1 MTLLLTV
8 AIITIA
14 ISATCS
20 LLEATLMSTRV
31 PALEAAR
38 GGPHAAVAERFLE
51 MKRDI
56 ASPTAAILIMNTVA
70 NTAGATLAGSLAV
83 SAFGSEALGLFSA
96 LFTVAILF
104 LAEIV
109 PKTLG
114 AVHWRVTWRFVV
126 WPLSGLQ
133 KILKPAV
140 FVTERTASLLV
151 GAGKHKATTE
161 GEIAAMIRLGA
172 TVGELSPT
180 ELQLLTSV
188 LRFDEMRIREVML
201 PRRDVKTMRVGT
213 SVADAL
219 VQVAEHLHTRYPVC
233 RQDLDD
239 AESIV
244 HLKDL
249 SSTRVNASQPIDVV
263 ARPLARVPETMGLS
277 ALLRQMQRTKQHMAL
292 VVDEFGTATG
302 IVTLENLLEEIVGE
316 VEDEFDHE
324 AVLPPAT
331 ESGARVLPG
340 HTSLRVASE
349 LFEVELLGERV
360 ETLNGWLIEQL
371 GRLPRPGDT
380 VTVPGIHAEVLEIR
394 RDQAA
399 QIRLTPGE
407 SAAIKE

>member
-1 MTLLLTV
+1 
-8 AIITIA
+8 
-14 ISATCS
+14 
-20 LLEATLMSTRV
+20 
-31 PALEAAR
+31 
-38 GGPHAAVAERFLE
+38 
-51 MKRDI
+51 
-56 ASPTAAILIMNTVA
+56 
-70 NTAGATLAGSLAV
+70 
-83 SAFGSEALGLFSA
+83 
-96 LFTVAILF
+96 
-104 LAEIV
+104 
-109 PKTLG
+109 
-114 AVHWRVTWRFVV
+114 
-126 WPLSGLQ
+126 
-133 KILKPAV
+133 
-140 FVTERTASLLV
+140 
-151 GAGKHKATTE
+151 
-161 GEIAAMIRLGA
+161 
-172 TVGELSPT
+172 
-180 ELQLLTSV
+180 
-188 LRFDEMRIREVML
+188 MRIREVML

-331 ESGARVLPG
+331 ESGDRVLPG